1 MDFVALEGISQSGT
15 GGPAGPRRELGPSIL
30 QGVGKRAAKGRT
42 NSTPE
47 KLGRISV
54 QGSNR
59 IRIDGGGSTRYGIPA
74 DCPLAGVRISRGRLA
89 DGGWLRREG
98 FLWAE
103 DRSTEAIQSQIQP
116 QPESGG
122 VIIYYVSPMRL
133 TRILV
138 TALADTEKTYLAA
151 VENGVLSV
159 STEIDAAER
168 LSVLQL
174 KVSTIRET
182 SLRSSLSTLS
192 ALRDMFNIYR
202 SVAVLRCLNE
212 VRELRAYIEI
222 LNETQLREISSRSLS
237 NRTTISLRRRGSGV

>member
-1 MDFVALEGISQSGT
+1 MSSIPEASL
-15 GGPAGPRRELGPSIL
+15 SIL
-30 QGVGKRAAKGRT
+30 AS
-42 NSTPE
+42 NSTTT
-47 KLGRISV
+47 LWDVLCI
-54 QGSNR
+54 
-59 IRIDGGGSTRYGIPA
+59 GI
-74 DCPLAGVRISRGRLA
+74 I
-89 DGGWLRREG
+89 
-98 FLWAE
+98 
-103 DRSTEAIQSQIQP
+103 
-116 QPESGG
+116 G

-133 TRILV
+133 TRVLV
-138 TALADTEKTYLAA
+138 TAIADTEKTYFAA

-212 VRELRAYIEI
+212 VRGLGAYIEI
-222 LNETQLREISSRSLS
+222 SNETQLREINSRSLS
-237 NRTTISLRRRGSGV
+237 TRTTISLRRRGSRV